1 MAKFTQNDVLVCGSM
16 AHQEEWLKVTDELR
30 AHGFVADHP
39 QLEEGEFDWGHAVI
53 ENIAEEKYRLNREHL
68 KKMVVARA
76 ILVYNSEKNGIANYI
91 GPNTFLEMG
100 MAFALNKPIYVY
112 NPLPEEQAN
121 YHEII
126 GLKPVV
132 IDGDISNIDIGAKV

>member
-1 MAKFTQNDVLVCGSM
+1 
-16 AHQEEWLKVTDELR
+16 
-30 AHGFVADHP
+30 
-39 QLEEGEFDWGHAVI
+39 
-53 ENIAEEKYRLNREHL
+53 
-68 KKMVVARA
+68 
-76 ILVYNSEKNGIANYI
+76 
-91 GPNTFLEMG
+91 MG